1 MATEDEAT
9 KEHSSAEIEGLNRW
23 EMARPVRAALA
34 SGTKCIVPARHF
46 NVEFTCPICLGLLR
60 QTLTV
65 MECLH
70 RFCSECINKCLR
82 VGLKECPKCRIHCPS
97 RRSLRPDPNFDAM
110 IQKLYP
116 TVEFFDETEEALIQ
130 SLHEQQVQERKSATH
145 AKKRQKKT
153 KPSEEAPAPEKKPT
167 SSADTQLQFQLMP
180 HAKEVTLPPLP
191 NPTIRTSPGLT
202 VHKLCKYIAKKLEV
216 MTSQLDITVL
226 NGDQVVSVPKDLT
239 LEAVQMG
246 LWQNPGTLVLNYR
259 LAS

>member
-1 MATEDEAT
+1 MP
-9 KEHSSAEIEGLNRW
+9 L
-23 EMARPVRAALA
+23 
-34 SGTKCIVPARHF
+34 KCSRV
-46 NVEFTCPICLGLLR
+46 
-60 QTLTV
+60 
-65 MECLH
+65 
-70 RFCSECINKCLR
+70 SECINKCLR

-110 IQKLYP
+110 IQKLYATLSAHLKPQRACGADGDRRYP

-180 HAKEVTLPPLP
+180 HAKEITLPPLP

-202 VHKLCKYIAKKLEV
+202 V
-216 MTSQLDITVL
+216 M
-226 NGDQVVSVPKDLT
+226 PDLFD
-239 LEAVQMG
+239 
-246 LWQNPGTLVLNYR
+246 R
-259 LAS
+259 LKS